1 MKTMGCLTQLS
12 ANPDQDFLD
21 TQVTA
26 IMDKT
31 FSGLLDLY
39 EGQQSTEEAQPE
51 KQADEAR
58 RDYIRTAEMA
68 APRRDDDGRVEDDV
82 FEPKLEW
89 DGVPKPVT

>member
-51 KQADEAR
+51 KPE
-58 RDYIRTAEMA
+58 DYLRTTEVAP
-68 APRRDDDGRVEDDV
+68 PRRDDDGRVEDDV
-82 FEPKLEW
+82 FEPTLEW